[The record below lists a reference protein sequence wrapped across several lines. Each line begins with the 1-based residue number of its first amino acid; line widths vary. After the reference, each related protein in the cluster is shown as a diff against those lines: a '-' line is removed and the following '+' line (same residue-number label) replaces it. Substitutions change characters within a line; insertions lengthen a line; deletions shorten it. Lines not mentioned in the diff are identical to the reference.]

1 MSRGL
6 NGTRTFMMSMA
17 LFIWPVFAE
26 TVEVEPV
33 ADVGFLY
40 SPTPPFRQNL
50 LNGGAAPLGASVH
63 SGAPNR
69 GSCSLLRF
77 DISQIPAG
85 ARIVKVELYLTPMYS
100 YPSAAYTGRECLAV
114 YQLAVENAAWTEGAG
129 ESLRDPEND
138 PISAPGANGAYV
150 NMESYT
156 DESHHDGVRWLSGQN
171 FGAMDFSGD
180 EIGSF
185 PLYESGIA
193 KTSPIAIELP
203 RKLIEEWR
211 QNPEL
216 AKAGLALWMTSD
228 DSVVAESRFAI
239 FFSREQE
246 MPPRLVVEYN
256 RP

>member
-1 MSRGL
+1 V
-6 NGTRTFMMSMA
+6 FIVSMVFA
-17 LFIWPVFAE
+17 AWPVLAE
-26 TVEVEPV
+26 TVELTPV
-33 ADVGFLY
+33 ADVAFLY

-63 SGAPNR
+63 SGAPDR
-69 GSCSLLRF
+69 GSCSILRF

-85 ARIVKVELYLTPMYS
+85 AKIVRVELNLTPMYS
-100 YPSAAYTGRECLAV
+100 YAAGVYTGKERLAV

-150 NMESYT
+150 DMESYT

-171 FGAMDFSGD
+171 FGTMDFSGD
-180 EIGSF
+180 ELGSF
-185 PLYESGIA
+185 PLSESGIA
-193 KTSPIAIELP
+193 KTSAIGIELP
-203 RKLIEEWR
+203 PKLIEEWQ

-216 AKAGLALWMTSD
+216 AKAGLALWMTSA

-246 MPPRLVVEYN
+246 MPPRLVVEYK